1 MEGVKMKAAA
11 ITVMLVLVAIL
22 IAACTKGNITGH
34 AVQAADGTPD
44 KSLGSGPD
52 APAGSNQSSEGCVMD
67 GQDLNSI
74 FSGRGSL

>member
-1 MEGVKMKAAA
+1 MKAVAVA
-11 ITVMLVLVAIL
+11 IMLVLVAML
-22 IAACTKGNITGH
+22 VAACTKGNITGH
-34 AVQAADGTPD
+34 TVQAADGAPD
-44 KSLGSGPD
+44 NTLGSGPD